1 MAEQNKKNQRPDAV
15 PASLSVGSV
24 EPKYKKGDHV
34 WAKQPKELAGR
45 TGYVMAVDTYRMMYE
60 VTFGTEI
67 WKMLEDD
74 IELVDPATEEARQT
88 VFERKDDADQPLL
101 ISPSPVFVSAY
112 DIAHYDGPETEPDNA
127 GRMTI
132 TALHGE
138 TPKGYR
144 CPDIEAFY
152 MWEPNGP
159 GKGFTQS
166 LTCRF
171 HGSEPHFNHMLRFM
185 CRRKAEYVILLPRP
199 KKPFLFVG
207 GSMTDI
213 EIEGR
218 SVEHQTFVMKYGC
231 CIEPLPYYDGPLDI
245 EDCTEPELMKKIY

>member
-1 MAEQNKKNQRPDAV
+1 MSKDDRIYIDG
-15 PASLSVGSV
+15 LF
-24 EPKYKKGDHV
+24 EPKKKQLLTR
-34 WAKQPKELAGR
+34 QP
-45 TGYVMAVDTYRMMYE
+45 
-60 VTFGTEI
+60 
-67 WKMLEDD
+67 
-74 IELVDPATEEARQT
+74 Q
-88 VFERKDDADQPLL
+88 
-101 ISPSPVFVSAY
+101 SPVFVSAY

-127 GRMTI
+127 GLMTI

-144 CPDIEAFY
+144 CPDIVAFY
-152 MWEPNGP
+152 MWDSNGP

-166 LTCRF
+166 MICRF

-185 CRRKAEYVILLPRP
+185 CNRNAEYVILLPRP

-213 EIEGR
+213 EIERR
-218 SVEHQTFVMKYGC
+218 SVEHQTFVMKYGY
-231 CIEPLPYYDGPLDI
+231 CIDPLPYYDGPLDI

>member
-1 MAEQNKKNQRPDAV
+1 MGKDDGIHIGG
-15 PASLSVGSV
+15 LF
-24 EPKYKKGDHV
+24 EPR
-34 WAKQPKELAGR
+34 KQL
-45 TGYVMAVDTYRMMYE
+45 
-60 VTFGTEI
+60 
-67 WKMLEDD
+67 L
-74 IELVDPATEEARQT
+74 ARQP
-88 VFERKDDADQPLL
+88 Q
-101 ISPSPVFVSAY
+101 SPVFVSAY

-127 GRMTI
+127 GLMTI

-144 CPDIEAFY
+144 CPDIVSFY

-166 LTCRF
+166 LICRF

-185 CRRKAEYVILLPRP
+185 CSRKAEYVILLPRP

-213 EIEGR
+213 EIERR

-245 EDCTEPELMKKIY
+245 EYCTEPELMKKIY

>member
-1 MAEQNKKNQRPDAV
+1 MAKWKIRVGLRECKTFYEQMEEEQMLPFLPR
-15 PASLSVGSV
+15 
-24 EPKYKKGDHV
+24 KGDV
-34 WAKQPKELAGR
+34 FWMSEDCQDRLEKRVLKCMKQHCDWR
-45 TGYVMAVDTYRMMYE
+45 TRASC
-60 VTFGTEI
+60 
-67 WKMLEDD
+67 
-74 IELVDPATEEARQT
+74 ATTSRCA
-88 VFERKDDADQPLL
+88 AWQPQ
-101 ISPSPVFVSAY
+101 SPVFVSAY

-127 GRMTI
+127 GLMTI

-166 LTCRF
+166 LICRF

-213 EIEGR
+213 GIER
-218 SVEHQTFVMKYGC
+218 RRVEHQTFVMKYGC

-245 EDCTEPELMKKIY
+245 DDCTEPELMKKIY